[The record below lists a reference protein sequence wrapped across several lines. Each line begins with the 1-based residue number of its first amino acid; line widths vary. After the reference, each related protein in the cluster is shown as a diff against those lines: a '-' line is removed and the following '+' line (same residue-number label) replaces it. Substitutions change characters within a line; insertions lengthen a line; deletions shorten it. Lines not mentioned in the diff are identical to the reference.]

1 MGITKEIIQSI
12 RMLLRY
18 AILYLYYTYKTM
30 SFVKV
35 CVLHI
40 IVMSQLVTRSK
51 FGRHKADDIAPLI
64 FYVRN
69 I

>member
-1 MGITKEIIQSI
+1 MGMTKEIIQSI

-35 CVLHI
+35 CVLH
-40 IVMSQLVTRSK
+40 LLPGTY
-51 FGRHKADDIAPLI
+51 D
-64 FYVRN
+64 RN
-69 I
+69 VAISDTQQIWQT

>member
-1 MGITKEIIQSI
+1 MGIIKEIIQSI
-12 RMLLRY
+12 RILLRY
-18 AILYLYYTYKTM
+18 DILYLYYAYKTM

-51 FGRHKADDIAPLI
+51 LGRHKADAITPLI